1 MKLQHLTVIFI
12 IIIIPITI
20 VMSEYIR
27 NKITIEETRMS
38 YDNKLL
44 NSTFDTVKAYQLNTV
59 NNVFVDV
66 ETERVK
72 NLEAAANTFY
82 S

>member
-59 NNVFVDV
+59 NNVFGDV
-66 ETERVK
+66 
-72 NLEAAANTFY
+72 
-82 S
+82 